1 MLGKEPIAIV
11 GIGCRFPGGATDPE
25 SFWRLL
31 SDGVDAIREIP
42 PDRWNIE
49 AFYDPD
55 PAKPGKTYSRWGGF
69 IADIDKFDC
78 GFFHISPREAAFM
91 DPQQRVALETAW
103 EALEDAG
110 VVLDLVNGSN
120 TGVFLGVADLDWG
133 TIQQSFRDKSLFG
146 THTCT
151 GRVPCIV
158 ANRISYCLN
167 LLGPSFVVDT
177 ACSSALLAVHL
188 ACRSLWSH
196 ECELALAGGV
206 QLLFVPD
213 GFIGFS
219 KASMLSPD
227 GRCKAFAAAANGYV
241 RAEGAGI
248 IVLKALNA
256 ALADGDRIYACI
268 RGTAVNQDGQTNGIT
283 VPSQSAQEALV
294 RAACQDAGV
303 HPREVQYVEAHG
315 TGTAVGDPL
324 EANAL
329 GAALATGRDA
339 EAPCLIGSV
348 KTNIGHL
355 EPAAGMPGIIKAAL
369 AVKHGLVPPNLH
381 FRQPNPHIDFVAF
394 KLRVPTA
401 VEPLDQGSRPVSAG
415 ANPFGCRGT
424 SAPAVVE

>member
-206 QLLFVPD
+206 QLLFNF
-213 GFIGFS
+213 GILLAQ
-219 KASMLSPD
+219 KLATKSP
-227 GRCKAFAAAANGYV
+227 AAA
-241 RAEGAGI
+241 
-248 IVLKALNA
+248 
-256 ALADGDRIYACI
+256 
-268 RGTAVNQDGQTNGIT
+268 
-283 VPSQSAQEALV
+283 
-294 RAACQDAGV
+294 
-303 HPREVQYVEAHG
+303 
-315 TGTAVGDPL
+315 
-324 EANAL
+324 
-329 GAALATGRDA
+329 
-339 EAPCLIGSV
+339 
-348 KTNIGHL
+348 
-355 EPAAGMPGIIKAAL
+355 
-369 AVKHGLVPPNLH
+369 
-381 FRQPNPHIDFVAF
+381 
-394 KLRVPTA
+394 PTA
-401 VEPLDQGSRPVSAG
+401 
-415 ANPFGCRGT
+415 
-424 SAPAVVE
+424 